1 MPPLKDVTTMVTAA
15 RSRQIRFNFIIQNF
29 AQLYQVYG
37 KDNGETIKGNCG
49 NIIYL
54 ISSEIGALEEISKMC
69 GEVKSKEKE
78 KTASTPLV
86 TVSDLQRLKEGN
98 IIILRTRMMPF
109 KTKVVYDYKI
119 DWGYKTERE
128 GYPKREKQPLELFDL
143 KGFVN
148 EKRENKINDVLNNF
162 NNAPIPPMAGV
173 NKNSKQN
180 LNVDDLIKKLMQ
192 KYQN

>member
-1 MPPLKDVTTMVTAA
+1 
-15 RSRQIRFNFIIQNF
+15 
-29 AQLYQVYG
+29 
-37 KDNGETIKGNCG
+37 
-49 NIIYL
+49 
-54 ISSEIGALEEISKMC
+54 
-69 GEVKSKEKE
+69 
-78 KTASTPLV
+78 
-86 TVSDLQRLKEGN
+86 
-98 IIILRTRMMPF
+98 MPF

-162 NNAPIPPMAGV
+162 NNAPIPPMPGV